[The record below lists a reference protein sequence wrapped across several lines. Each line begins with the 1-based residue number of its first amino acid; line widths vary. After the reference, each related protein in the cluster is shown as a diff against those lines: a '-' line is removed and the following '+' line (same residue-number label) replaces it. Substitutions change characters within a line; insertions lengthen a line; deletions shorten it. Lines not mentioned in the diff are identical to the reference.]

1 MLTMRILPKLRGIE
15 LGASEQRAVNEIA
28 DLVRNKLDDEA
39 VAEEIMAS
47 IGDDG
52 TFTWK
57 G

>member
-28 DLVRNKLDDEA
+28 DLDENKLDDA
-39 VAEEIMAS
+39 DLAAEIKAS
-47 IGDDG
+47 VGDDG
-52 TFTWK
+52 MFTWK